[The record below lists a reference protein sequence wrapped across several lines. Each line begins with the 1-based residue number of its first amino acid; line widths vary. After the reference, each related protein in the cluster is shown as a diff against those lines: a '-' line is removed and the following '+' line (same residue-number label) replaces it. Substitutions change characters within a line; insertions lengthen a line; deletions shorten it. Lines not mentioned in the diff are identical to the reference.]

1 MVIAKNEIASNIV
14 HMYMYSKSL
23 MNTIFGSKKI
33 CVVQN
38 CVVQI
43 YVNIPSITD
52 ILHDSLGFPG
62 KYGNVVL
69 LWHNAK
75 C

>member
-14 HMYMYSKSL
+14 HMYMNSKSL
-23 MNTIFGSKKI
+23 KNTIFGPKKI

-43 YVNIPSITD
+43 YVNIPR
-52 ILHDSLGFPG
+52 
-62 KYGNVVL
+62 
-69 LWHNAK
+69 
-75 C
+75 